1 MTYTLELIDTPSG
14 QRLMQTHD
22 NGDTYAVDIPG
33 EDWELVSVQKT
44 NANPEGDP
52 SGPIDVWLKFETL
65 YDDATGDDYEEAS
78 HEANTYLTETGYAVK
93 WYHSAVGL
101 VTTVDFDT
109 LADAYDWYE
118 ANGYQDFTVA
128 E

>member
-1 MTYTLELIDTPSG
+1 MNI
-14 QRLMQTHD
+14 Q
-22 NGDTYAVDIPG
+22 DI
-33 EDWELVSVQKT
+33 
-44 NANPEGDP
+44 
-52 SGPIDVWLKFETL
+52 
-65 YDDATGDDYEEAS
+65 AT
-78 HEANTYLTETGYAVK
+78 VK
-93 WYHSAVGL
+93 WYHRAVGL